1 MDTRFNENQ
10 TELGVLV
17 LSVTFE
23 MLSDRDG
30 LLLLNSNEV
39 VEVEVDEREMEREG
53 GKRRGRE
60 KEGRWVDVGQ
70 SLWTST
76 FEQAQLLH
84 R

>member
-39 VEVEVDEREMEREG
+39 VEIEVEERED
-53 GKRRGRE
+53 GKRRGRG